1 MPLSLG
7 NIILLKEKLGG
18 GRGMSELILRQV
30 DKKSRVPEEEKL
42 VCSPGGGERGP
53 ESSRRRKGSE
63 APKED
68 KGTNTFFPTLFFL
81 SQYNSVSCSRICFS

>member
-1 MPLSLG
+1 M
-7 NIILLKEKLGG
+7 
-18 GRGMSELILRQV
+18 RGSILRQV

-42 VCSPGGGERGP
+42 VSSPGGGERGP

-63 APKED
+63 APKEV
-68 KGTNTFFPTLFFL
+68 KGKNIFFPTLFFL